1 MTMRLAP
8 PGGQQGDRQ
17 GGAGVARSVKAGDR
31 VWSFRRLWWVSL
43 RKYGKQGLKKKADTG
58 IFISFIC

>member
-1 MTMRLAP
+1 MMPINRAILSNMTMRLAP

-43 RKYGKQGLKKKADTG
+43 RKYGKQGLE
-58 IFISFIC
+58 